1 MNDSQD
7 TDVIDATRASG
18 HDISEASRASIRANL
33 QAAVN
38 GEQVAPVIG
47 LHTASGGRHRSNRR
61 RVLVTGLVAAAASIA
76 AVAVVANR
84 DDSRT
89 ITPATV
95 DTDDVAV
102 TVEPSPNDPSPTEPT
117 PTEPTPTVDTAVPDT
132 TPSDPVAFVPANL
145 DQLIGE
151 TWYVVDRSTA
161 QATEPWPAPILPW
174 ISFGASPIISG
185 FDGCNTF
192 TLTGSL
198 DDGALTVTGGE
209 GTTIGCDN
217 VPVISITNSRLT
229 LSADQTMLAL
239 DQLGPVGREQ
249 LTFVAADRLTSPAAI
264 DGPVIFD
271 DTVSLDID
279 FLGNQGTLV
288 LGTCGFPFAYAG
300 GNLTIQSELSQEQL
314 VASCIP
320 GLTLDPAEQR
330 FYDAI
335 TSLEPLRVVNDPVS
349 GQLILI
355 WNGSALRMS
364 ILGRDVGNAIVPE
377 WVSVAGVRTG
387 QEITAEATLA
397 QVESVLG
404 PVDHDTGWYTT
415 PVVTYDDGTEDCLGG
430 KDYRVLWWGDFSV
443 ALWRI
448 EGVESIWAWSVGDV
462 RSSNWGDRRESYTPT
477 DPVPTALATDSGI
490 HVGSTEAEFQAA
502 YPQARAN
509 DPSTADPDGTL
520 IYSFPFNDGTLAGKY
535 RVNRSISPW
544 VTVLDGV
551 VTGIGSA
558 RQFC

>member
-1 MNDSQD
+1 MNTSQD

-38 GEQVAPVIG
+38 GQSVAPVVG
-47 LHTASGGRHRSNRR
+47 LHAESRNRHRTAPRR
-61 RVLVTGLVAAAASIA
+61 GIVVGLVAAAASVA
-76 AVAVVANR
+76 AVAVVNR

-95 DTDDVAV
+95 DTTDVDV
-102 TVEPSPNDPSPTEPT
+102 TAEPTPTDPSPTAPEPT
-117 PTEPTPTVDTAVPDT
+117 APQPTVDTAVPDT
-132 TPSDPVAFVPANL
+132 AAAVPPPDQPVTL
-145 DQLIGE
+145 DQLTGRR
-151 TWYVVDRSTA
+151 WYVVGQASADSTDA
-161 QATEPWPAPILPW
+161 WPDAILPTVA
-174 ISFGASPIISG
+174 FGDGGALATG
-185 FDGCNTF
+185 FDGCNSY
-192 TLTGSL
+192 SL
-198 DDGALTVTGGE
+198 QGAITDSSLVVTETESSTALCEGVQLAGIGDGDHVSLSPDGA
-209 GTTIGCDN
+209 
-217 VPVISITNSRLT
+217 T
-229 LSADQTMLAL
+229 LAIAQ
-239 DQLGPVGREQ
+239 VGSDVG
-249 LTFVAADRLTSPAAI
+249 LVLVASDRLTTPEAI

-279 FLGNQGTLV
+279 FLGNQETLV
-288 LGTCGFPFAYAG
+288 LGTCGFPFTYVDG
-300 GNLTIQSELSQEQL
+300 VLTARSELTPDQL
-314 VASCIP
+314 VTSCIN
-320 GLTLDPAEQR
+320 GLTLDAAEQQ

-335 TSLEPLRVVNDPVS
+335 TSLAPLRIVNDPVT

-355 WNGSALRMS
+355 WNGSALRLS
-364 ILGRDVGNAIVPE
+364 VLGRDVGTGIVPE

-387 QEITAEATLA
+387 QEITAEAALA

-415 PVVTYDDGTEDCLGG
+415 PVVSYDDGTEDCLGG

-448 EGVESIWAWSVGDV
+448 DGVESIWAWSVGDI
-462 RSSNWGDRRESYTPT
+462 RSSGWGDRRESYSPS
-477 DPVPTALATDSGI
+477 DPAPTALTTDNGI
-490 HVGSTEAEFQAA
+490 HVVSTEADLQAA

-509 DPSTADPDGTL
+509 DVSTADPDGTL
-520 IYSFPFNDGTLAGKY
+520 LYTFPFNDGTPAGAY
-535 RVNRSISPW
+535 RLNRSVAPS
-544 VTVLDGV
+544 VTVRDGL